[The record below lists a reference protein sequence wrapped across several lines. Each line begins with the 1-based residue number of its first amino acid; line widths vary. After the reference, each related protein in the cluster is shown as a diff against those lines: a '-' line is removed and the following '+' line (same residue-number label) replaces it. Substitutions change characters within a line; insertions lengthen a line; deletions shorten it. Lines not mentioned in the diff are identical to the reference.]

1 MPPPIFPR
9 QRLLGPTEKRTSK
22 NRGRKQTFQSTS
34 CGPRAQ
40 RIWGEAGGRPF
51 FPFFISV
58 DTSDA
63 RGRGFRPGW
72 AFASSSK
79 GRPGNRWNGSGVSL
93 PGAGEKW
100 FRVFGCCPPGEKM
113 TSLRAFTCND
123 LFRFNN
129 INLDPL
135 TETYGIPFYLQ
146 YLAHWPEYFIVA
158 EAPGGELMGY
168 IMGKAEGS
176 VAREEWHGHVTALSV
191 APEFRRLG
199 LAAKLMELLEEISER
214 KGGFFVDLFVRV
226 SNQVAVNMYKQL
238 GYSVYRTVLEYYSA
252 SNGEPDEDAYDMR
265 KALSRDTEKKS
276 IIPLPHPVRP
286 EDIE

>member
-1 MPPPIFPR
+1 MNDAQLVLQQRDYCAHYLILLLKCKRDSFPNFLACKHEQHDWDYCEHLDYVKR
-9 QRLLGPTEKRTSK
+9 MKEFEQERRLLQ
-22 NRGRKQTFQSTS
+22 RKQ
-34 CGPRAQ
+34 R
-40 RIWGEAGGRPF
+40 
-51 FPFFISV
+51 
-58 DTSDA
+58 
-63 RGRGFRPGW
+63 
-72 AFASSSK
+72 
-79 GRPGNRWNGSGVSL
+79 
-93 PGAGEKW
+93 
-100 FRVFGCCPPGEKM
+100 
-113 TSLRAFTCND
+113 
-123 LFRFNN
+123 
-129 INLDPL
+129 NLDPL

-238 GYSVYRTVLEYYSA
+238 GYSVYRTVIEYYSA